1 MPITL
6 MCGTIGAMRLL
17 TWNVA
22 GRVKRRA
29 EQVAAVLGVDAD
41 VVALQEVTPTNA
53 AGWVSD
59 LEAAGYAVATTG
71 AGPRPEDR
79 RRLGVLTAA
88 RGGLEP
94 IEPIDAP
101 WPERVLGVRVPDA
114 EVWNVHSP
122 IAPSPGLAKVR
133 THEAV
138 HAALAAGSGPRVL
151 CGDLNTP
158 RRESPD
164 GEVMTFA
171 RDSRG
176 RLRPER
182 GERWDRAE
190 LALVKGLEEHGWR
203 DAFRAVHGYERKEV
217 SWAWPHGGG
226 WRLDHVIVSPGL
238 EVESCEYVHQW
249 RLDALSDHS
258 GMLAELRVAAQ

>member
-1 MPITL
+1 M
-6 MCGTIGAMRLL
+6 L

-29 EQVAAVLGVDAD
+29 EQAEAVLGAGAGVI
-41 VVALQEVTPTNA
+41 ALQEVTPTTV
-53 AGWVSD
+53 AGWRDD
-59 LEAAGYAVATTG
+59 LTAAGYDVATTPD
-71 AGPRPEDR
+71 GPRPEGR

-94 IEPIDAP
+94 AATIEAP
-101 WPERVLGVRVPDA
+101 WPERLLGARAGGA
-114 EVWNVHSP
+114 EVWNLHSP

-138 HAALAAGSGPRVL
+138 HDALAVGEGPRIL

-158 RRESPD
+158 RRESPE

-176 RLRPER
+176 RLREER

-190 LALVKGLEEHGWR
+190 LALVQNLVVAHGWR
-203 DAFRAVHGYERKEV
+203 DAFRTVHGYGRKEV

-226 WRLDHVIVSPGL
+226 WRLDHVLVSP
-238 EVESCEYVHQW
+238 EIEPVAAEYVHEW
-249 RLDALSDHS
+249 RLTSLSDHS
-258 GMLAELRVAAQ
+258 ALVAELEVAAR

>member
-1 MPITL
+1 
-6 MCGTIGAMRLL
+6 MRVL

-29 EQVAAVLGVDAD
+29 EQVDAVLGTDAD
-41 VVALQEVTPTNA
+41 VVALQEVTPTTA
-53 AGWVSD
+53 AGWATD

-71 AGPRPEDR
+71 SGPRPPRR

-88 RGGLEP
+88 RGGLESRSP
-94 IEPIDAP
+94 GEGGGVGVP
-101 WPERVLGVRVPDA
+101 WPERLLVARAAEA
-114 EVWNVHSP
+114 EVWNLHSP
-122 IAPSPGLAKVR
+122 ISPSPGLAKVR

-138 HAALAAGSGPRVL
+138 HAALVAGAGPRVL

-158 RRESPD
+158 RRESAE

-176 RLRPER
+176 RLRAQR

-190 LALVKGLEEHGWR
+190 LALVHDLVAEHGWR
-203 DAFRAVHGYERKEV
+203 DAFRTVHGYGRKEV

-226 WRLDHVIVSPGL
+226 WRLDHVLASPEL
-238 EVESCEYVHQW
+238 EVRGCEYVHDW
-249 RLDALSDHS
+249 RLGGLSDHS
-258 GMLAELRVAAQ
+258 GMVAELSL

>member
-1 MPITL
+1 
-6 MCGTIGAMRLL
+6 MRLL

-22 GRVKRRA
+22 GRVKRRGEQA
-29 EQVAAVLGVDAD
+29 EALLGAGAD
-41 VVALQEVTPTNA
+41 VVALQEVTPTTA
-53 AGWVSD
+53 GGWVAD

-71 AGPRPEDR
+71 GGPRPQGR
-79 RRLGVLTAA
+79 RRLGVLVAA

-94 IEPIDAP
+94 LAGAAVP
-101 WPERVLGVRVPDA
+101 WPERLLAARVGGV
-114 EVWNVHSP
+114 EVWNLHSP
-122 IAPSPGLAKVR
+122 ISPAPDLAKVR

-138 HAALAAGSGPRVL
+138 HAALARPGSVPRVL

-158 RRESPD
+158 RRESLT

-190 LALVKGLEEHGWR
+190 LALVRGLAEHGWR
-203 DAFRAVHGYERKEV
+203 DAFRALHGYEPRDV

-226 WRLDHVIVSPGL
+226 WRLDHVLVSPG
-238 EVESCEYVHQW
+238 VEPRFCEYVHAW
-249 RLDALSDHS
+249 RRDGLSDHS
-258 GMLAELRVAAQ
+258 ALVAELAVPGG